1 VSFPFGGVEETCDLY
16 LRSPGVPP
24 VTPIFDA
31 LPEGLVLDFSRSQS
45 AGN

>member
-1 VSFPFGGVEETCDLY
+1 MEFPTSRVEVTCDLY

-45 AGN
+45 AFN

>member
-1 VSFPFGGVEETCDLY
+1 MSCDLY
-16 LRSPGVPP
+16 LRSPGVPPVMPP

-31 LPEGLVLDFSRSQS
+31 LPEGLVLVFSRSQS